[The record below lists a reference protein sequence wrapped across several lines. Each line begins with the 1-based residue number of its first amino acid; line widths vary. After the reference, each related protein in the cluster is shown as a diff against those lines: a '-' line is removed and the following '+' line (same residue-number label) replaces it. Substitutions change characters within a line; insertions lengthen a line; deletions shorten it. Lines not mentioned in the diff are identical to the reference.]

1 MRPLAFFVCGLVA
14 VSFYFQ
20 NVVGPIAQTKL
31 YTLIISMKQ
40 KSPEVDIPEGMFYSD
55 IEGYNIRN
63 WISRRGCF
71 IQKYRIIT

>member
-1 MRPLAFFVCGLVA
+1 MKAAGISLLKIMRPLAFFVCGLVA

-40 KSPEVDIPEGMFYSD
+40 KVSGI
-55 IEGYNIRN
+55 GYPGGGVLFGNT
-63 WISRRGCF
+63 GL
-71 IQKYRIIT
+71 